1 MYEQCRFGRH
11 IPFSRDILR
20 DGLLRIPTRYPA
32 TNPGECDNF
41 LNQVERH
48 IGDNK
53 SLIARLKVHIITIL
67 FDCYEKQNFIKL
79 FVPPMHKVCIGVTS
93 FSGTLK
99 NKAWAFSVD

>member
-11 IPFSRDILR
+11 IPFTREVLR
-20 DGLLRIPTRYPA
+20 DGLLRVPTRYPA

-53 SLIARLKVHIITIL
+53 SLITRLKVRNYYLYLFLREVRMLAKWKKESVIAKQRDSIIYQ
-67 FDCYEKQNFIKL
+67 FCK
-79 FVPPMHKVCIGVTS
+79 
-93 FSGTLK
+93 
-99 NKAWAFSVD
+99 

>member
-11 IPFSRDILR
+11 IPFAREVLR
-20 DGLLRIPTRYPA
+20 DGLLRIPSRYPA

-53 SLIARLKVHIITIL
+53 SLIARLKVR
-67 FDCYEKQNFIKL
+67 Q
-79 FVPPMHKVCIGVTS
+79 
-93 FSGTLK
+93 
-99 NKAWAFSVD
+99 